1 MATTRRATSSV
12 CNQPLTL
19 SLLCERVYLISMI
32 KASGS
37 TAAHLSSPVFPITV
51 WFKVKLHVKDAKTM
65 LDKKKY
71 VAFWL
76 ERYAKKEPGMPLT
89 VIFDMTDSGLG
100 NIVSPPLYCS
110 QNDTCP
116 SLPFFNL
123 LLFLMVLFCA
133 ELTWCRQFFFFFPF
147 PLIVI

>member
-12 CNQPLTL
+12 CNQVHVNNRSKSHLNRSFRILLL
-19 SLLCERVYLISMI
+19 S
-32 KASGS
+32 
-37 TAAHLSSPVFPITV
+37 TV

-100 NIVSPPLYCS
+100 NIVSP
-110 QNDTCP
+110 
-116 SLPFFNL
+116 
-123 LLFLMVLFCA
+123 
-133 ELTWCRQFFFFFPF
+133 RQY
-147 PLIVI
+147 